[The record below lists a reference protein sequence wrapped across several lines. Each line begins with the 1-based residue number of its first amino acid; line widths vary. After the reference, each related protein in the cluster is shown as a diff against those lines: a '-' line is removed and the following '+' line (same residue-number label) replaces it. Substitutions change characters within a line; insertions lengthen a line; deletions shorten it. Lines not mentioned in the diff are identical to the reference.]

1 MENLQKQK
9 ELNQKLKVAAKAYY
23 IDGKEIMSNFEYD
36 KLYDQL
42 LTLEKETG
50 IIFSDSVTQNVGF
63 EVLTD

>member
-42 LTLEKETG
+42 LAL
-50 IIFSDSVTQNVGF
+50 
-63 EVLTD
+63 

>member
-42 LTLEKETG
+42 LALEKETG
-50 IIFSDSVTQNVGF
+50 IIFSDSVTQNVGK
-63 EVLTD
+63 